1 MTDVFLDVFN
11 ASVAASWVV
20 LAVIAARLLLK
31 KAPRWMVC
39 ALWALVAV
47 RLLWP
52 GFPEASF
59 SLIPSSQIIS
69 PQSLFDA
76 APEIDSG
83 VAILDN
89 AINPVYTESLRPA
102 LGASVNPLQVW
113 LAVYANLWLL
123 GMLAMGIWAAVSC
136 WRVRRQLRE
145 RIVLEGNVYLC
156 DRVESP
162 FIFGLLKPMICLP
175 SNLDEQTRNHVI
187 AHEKAHLA
195 RRDHWWKPLGFALLT
210 VNWFNPVMWFSYI
223 LLCRDIEMACD
234 ERVARSMDAAEKKA
248 YSSALLTCS
257 IRHRYVTACPLAFGE
272 VGVKQRVKSVLH
284 YKKPAFWVILVT
296 AVVIAALAAG
306 ALTNPVE
313 KVSELR
319 YNGQLYVLFH
329 DDYSFLPASDPIGDL
344 VSILHDTNEHPYK
357 DFQATNLDESLT
369 GCPIYQDGDNL
380 YLVKFDGTAL
390 GFTPK
395 TLLEFPAKELRSVLS
410 QDSRYDL
417 SYHTAHLESHEQ
429 LLGPTEERLKELLR
443 DVANPEMPAAPSND
457 WEVYALDCDI
467 WLTVNTVALSESS
480 FSFFRTKQHGWVC
493 VYRSEE
499 FGDSAWLFDGSPL
512 DALLLPYTR
521 ELNSLVPCFPAEFD
535 PWLFFETYEQNNT
548 ALRIAIPGGDFGGSP
563 NLWRWD
569 PLESNEYSLG
579 LRCCPSGRE
588 DWLSIRYYWSDE
600 PLYGCDPDTQVEPIT
615 LAGGLRGRLY
625 HTGDPS
631 RWHRIILETTQGH
644 LYIDFVR
651 KPCDWT
657 DDEYRMA
664 LSFLCTLSVVRDGE
678 SVLAAPDRLGITLS
692 VQNAGSKYLELVC
705 SQQGHEEEW
714 QEILTG
720 TQWTIE
726 RLEDTGWVSCM
737 PREVAW
743 EEIMYLVNRNDTTVW
758 SIDVE
763 RVTGALEPGHYR
775 IGKTFWGHPH
785 PDSTKS
791 TIEAYEQTIYA
802 EFDVNPLGITMNA
815 TNVTPWGLTL
825 VCKQDG
831 TPWEQIITGAPW
843 HLEQWTEDGWVSRM
857 PEFTA
862 WTAVAY
868 PIGQNSATTW
878 NIHWNDLIGELGTG
892 HYRISKQFTG
902 LQRQSNSPTRERYEQ
917 MVYAEFMIS

>member
-113 LAVYANLWLL
+113 LAVFANLWLL

-162 FIFGLLKPMICLP
+162 FIFGLLKPTICLP

-319 YNGQLYVLFH
+319 YNGQLYVLFNNF
-329 DDYSFLPASDPIGDL
+329 YSYLPASEPIGDL
-344 VSILHDTNEHPYK
+344 RSILHDTTEHPAL
-357 DFQATNLDESLT
+357 DFQATNLDESYA
-369 GCPIYQDGDNL
+369 GCSVYQEGENL
-380 YLVKFDGTAL
+380 YLIKFDGTAL
-390 GFTPK
+390 AFRLK
-395 TLLEFPAKELRSVLS
+395 TLLEFPAKELRSVLN

-429 LLGPTEERLKELLR
+429 LLGSTKDALKALLR

-467 WLTVNTVALSESS
+467 WLTVNTVALSDSS
-480 FSFFRTKQHGWVC
+480 FSFFRT
-493 VYRSEE
+493 
-499 FGDSAWLFDGSPL
+499 
-512 DALLLPYTR
+512 
-521 ELNSLVPCFPAEFD
+521 
-535 PWLFFETYEQNNT
+535 FFIW
-548 ALRIAIPGGDFGGSP
+548 A
-563 NLWRWD
+563 
-569 PLESNEYSLG
+569 
-579 LRCCPSGRE
+579 
-588 DWLSIRYYWSDE
+588 
-600 PLYGCDPDTQVEPIT
+600 
-615 LAGGLRGRLY
+615 
-625 HTGDPS
+625 
-631 RWHRIILETTQGH
+631 
-644 LYIDFVR
+644 
-651 KPCDWT
+651 
-657 DDEYRMA
+657 
-664 LSFLCTLSVVRDGE
+664 
-678 SVLAAPDRLGITLS
+678 
-692 VQNAGSKYLELVC
+692 
-705 SQQGHEEEW
+705 
-714 QEILTG
+714 
-720 TQWTIE
+720 
-726 RLEDTGWVSCM
+726 
-737 PREVAW
+737 
-743 EEIMYLVNRNDTTVW
+743 
-758 SIDVE
+758 
-763 RVTGALEPGHYR
+763 
-775 IGKTFWGHPH
+775 
-785 PDSTKS
+785 
-791 TIEAYEQTIYA
+791 
-802 EFDVNPLGITMNA
+802 
-815 TNVTPWGLTL
+815 
-825 VCKQDG
+825 
-831 TPWEQIITGAPW
+831 
-843 HLEQWTEDGWVSRM
+843 
-857 PEFTA
+857 
-862 WTAVAY
+862 
-868 PIGQNSATTW
+868 
-878 NIHWNDLIGELGTG
+878 
-892 HYRISKQFTG
+892 
-902 LQRQSNSPTRERYEQ
+902 
-917 MVYAEFMIS
+917 